1 MAICLSIYLE
11 LIDSESGIRTHGPV
25 TVSGFQDQCNR
36 PTLPKRSMNDHCPI
50 CTYIVVG
57 VVGVEPTCVSRRV
70 TVSSLTIREH
80 TQKEYQH
87 NLEEFVDTQKTTA
100 IVFVHLFLITKNTVR
115 RV

>member
-1 MAICLSIYLE
+1 M
-11 LIDSESGIRTHGPV
+11 
-25 TVSGFQDQCNR
+25 
-36 PTLPKRSMNDHCPI
+36 
-50 CTYIVVG
+50 VG

-100 IVFVHLFLITKNTVR
+100 IVFVHLFSYY
-115 RV
+115 